1 VKDIEIRKAS
11 VVIPAFNEEAAVGEE
26 ITKVAE
32 VLSEAGIE
40 YEIIVVDD
48 GSEDRTAERAAAAG
62 ATVIRHPE
70 NIGYGASLKTGIRR
84 ARYDWIVI
92 TDADG
97 TYPASAI
104 PEMLSRAGKYDMVVG
119 ARIGDEV
126 HVPTLR
132 KPAKWLLQKLASY
145 LAERQIPDL
154 NSGLRVMRRSVV
166 EVYEHVLPSGFSFT
180 TTITL
185 SMLCNGYLVAY
196 VPINYHQRVGES
208 KIRPKHAYDF
218 FILILRTIVYFNP
231 LKVFL
236 PLGAVLF
243 VGATAKFIYDVTLE
257 NLSESAVLGFL
268 AAILIWA
275 IGLLS
280 DQIARSGLGSRPR

>member
-1 VKDIEIRKAS
+1 MKDIEIRKAS